1 MKIVFALFQRFL
13 TNKNVI
19 IRNGKE
25 ISTMYKLMLIE
36 DDLQLSKLI
45 QENLERYSYQVIQP
59 EGFSN
64 IVEEFTTIKPDL
76 VLLDINL
83 PYYDGFF
90 LCRSFR
96 KLSNVPIIII
106 SARSQEMDQI
116 MAIEFG
122 ADDYITKPFS
132 PFPLLARIK
141 AILRRAQVP
150 PANEE
155 NREHV
160 IRGDHYQIL
169 LDTHEVTLNEKN
181 IEGLTAKEFELL
193 TFMAKHEKHVFSREQ
208 LIERLWGFDFPGDER
223 TVDAHIKRL
232 RKKIHTPPYSWIHT
246 IWGVGYK
253 FDGDVRDED

>member
-1 MKIVFALFQRFL
+1 MTRIV
-13 TNKNVI
+13 VV
-19 IRNGKE
+19 
-25 ISTMYKLMLIE
+25 E
-36 DDLQLSKLI
+36 DDTSVCDMLNIFFEKEGYEAEFYHSGI
-45 QENLERYSYQVIQP
+45 GVVERIKHNEPDVVILDWMLP
-59 EGFSN
+59 GKDGFS
-64 IVEEFTTIKPDL
+64 
-76 VLLDINL
+76 LLREI
-83 PYYDGFF
+83 
-90 LCRSFR
+90 RSF
-96 KLSNVPIIII
+96 SSVPIMMLT
-106 SARSQEMDQI
+106 AKDTDTDQV
-116 MAIEFG
+116 MGLEGG